1 MIRRPPRSTLFPYTT
16 LFRSSVD
23 HRRAARALQPEHTE
37 AAMSVVMGERTS
49 VEVAG
54 KRVAVIGLGR
64 SGIAA
69 VRLLGE
75 LGARVAVADQK
86 PLAELAATLE
96 GLRAG
101 DLEVHSGGAYEAAL
115 RGAGLG
121 LGNPGG
127 PLQLAPRRCAPAA
140 GRR

>member
-1 MIRRPPRSTLFPYTT
+1 
-16 LFRSSVD
+16 
-23 HRRAARALQPEHTE
+23 
-37 AAMSVVMGERTS
+37 MSLVRGERTS

-54 KRVAVIGLGR
+54 KRVAVIGPGR
-64 SGIAA
+64 RGLAA

-101 DLEVHSGGAYEAAL
+101 DLEVHSGGAYEPAL
-115 RGAGLG
+115 RGADLVVVSPGVPLTLQPLRRARAARVRVVGGLELAG
-121 LGNPGG
+121 PRLPGHV
-127 PLQLAPRRCAPAA
+127 
-140 GRR
+140 